1 MEAKLD
7 RSGDR
12 GAAEPAMAEG
22 APAGYRSQ
30 LRLGLLALGRDRL
43 ALAGMIVIALV
54 AIAAA
59 AAPLISPYD
68 PTVAHSEAGRLAPIG
83 TPGHVLG
90 TDGGGRDI
98 LSRLIWGGRVSITVA
113 VLPVLVSALGGLVL
127 GLAAGMTGKWLSG
140 FIMRSMD
147 VLFAFPA
154 VLLALAVAT
163 ILGPG
168 MMNVMMAIAIVSVP
182 YMTRVVYVETL
193 SVRASDYVEAAR
205 ACGTPMSRLLVREIV
220 PNVMPSLIVYAT
232 TGIGGLIVLAAGLSF
247 LGVGVQPPTADW
259 GIMTADGRV
268 VLRNMPHIATIP
280 GVMVLIVAPAF
291 NVAGDGI
298 RDAMDPRRRSGHR

>member
-1 MEAKLD
+1 
-7 RSGDR
+7 
-12 GAAEPAMAEG
+12 
-22 APAGYRSQ
+22 
-30 LRLGLLALGRDRL
+30 
-43 ALAGMIVIALV
+43 
-54 AIAAA
+54 
-59 AAPLISPYD
+59 
-68 PTVAHSEAGRLAPIG
+68 
-83 TPGHVLG
+83 
-90 TDGGGRDI
+90 
-98 LSRLIWGGRVSITVA
+98 
-113 VLPVLVSALGGLVL
+113 
-127 GLAAGMTGKWLSG
+127 
-140 FIMRSMD
+140 
-147 VLFAFPA
+147 
-154 VLLALAVAT
+154 
-163 ILGPG
+163 
-168 MMNVMMAIAIVSVP
+168 MNVMMAIAIVSVP

-280 GVMVLIVAPAF
+280 GVMVLIVALAF